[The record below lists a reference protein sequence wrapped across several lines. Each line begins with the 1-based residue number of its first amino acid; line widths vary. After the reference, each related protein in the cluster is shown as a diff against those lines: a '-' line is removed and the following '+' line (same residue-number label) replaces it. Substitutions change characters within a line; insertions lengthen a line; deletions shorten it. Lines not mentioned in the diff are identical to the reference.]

1 MLLKSLKFK
10 PQIQLAGGDWIW
22 GAPSLIFIFYF
33 FKSAGQVRGKVG

>member
-22 GAPSLIFIFYF
+22 GAPSLTFIFLKVQD
-33 FKSAGQVRGKVG
+33 KSGGR